1 MTATAESVDKLS
13 IIRKAIKKS
22 EKKIIQALERD
33 KQAEAISEILR
44 LRVLRVDEM
53 VELSALSLIR
63 SNRFYNK
70 LVLDVTR
77 GIESERE
84 VRCREHSNHGTSR
97 ISINSF
103 PIPLRQPISMTFF
116 QITKEKLRE
125 FVQPEGVLND
135 SVVLLSRKSSQVP
148 EAKKGSKKRKLREQ
162 RDNVNQQRI
171 ILDEKADALKI
182 SAKEVSR
189 RVNRG
194 DKHRATEAMMSV
206 ALDLQ
211 NAEPVLTN
219 YVNNLL
225 LLRVY
230 EIMHLEGYVDPT
242 TLPEAM
248 ADIDYGLY
256 SLSTEDELRDLLSQ
270 ATDPLAIIGIDLK

>member
-1 MTATAESVDKLS
+1 MIPWFYSVENL
-13 IIRKAIKKS
+13 RKFQKQKRKQ
-22 EKKIIQALERD
+22 EKKI
-33 KQAEAISEILR
+33 
-44 LRVLRVDEM
+44 
-53 VELSALSLIR
+53 
-63 SNRFYNK
+63 
-70 LVLDVTR
+70 
-77 GIESERE
+77 
-84 VRCREHSNHGTSR
+84 
-97 ISINSF
+97 
-103 PIPLRQPISMTFF
+103 
-116 QITKEKLRE
+116 
-125 FVQPEGVLND
+125 
-135 SVVLLSRKSSQVP
+135 
-148 EAKKGSKKRKLREQ
+148 REQ

-171 ILDEKADALKI
+171 ILNEKADALKI

-206 ALDLQ
+206 AFDLQ

-242 TLPEAM
+242 ILPEAM

-270 ATDPLAIIGIDLK
+270 ATDPLAIIGIDVK